1 MGGQKVKYAPVEG
14 MLCCSSAG
22 RDRKRYLLIVK
33 VIDSEYV
40 YVADGDIRRIENPKK
55 KKLKHLRLT
64 PKTDAALQEKL
75 LKGMIVTDSDIR
87 KAIAVLTEK
96 GDGITEE
103 Q

>member
-1 MGGQKVKYAPVEG
+1 MKYAPVEG

-55 KKLKHLRLT
+55 
-64 PKTDAALQEKL
+64 DAALQEKL
-75 LKGMIVTDSDIR
+75 LKGMNVTDSDIR